1 MRVLLL
7 VFGLLFLAPSTKADV
22 YAYTNKDGDYIMSQK
37 KPKDRNISYA
47 ILTDDG
53 DFVRMIEGR
62 RENVPI
68 THWRPFFL
76 PKEPDPF
83 DGPTIEQ
90 RDRQPNVEI
99 DEIEN

>member
-1 MRVLLL
+1 MRVVLL
-7 VFGLLFLAPSTKADV
+7 VLGLLFLAPSTNAEI
-22 YAYTNKDGDYIMSQK
+22 YAYTNKDGDYIVSQQ
-37 KPKDRNISYA
+37 KPKDRDISYA
-47 ILTDDG
+47 ILTDEG

-83 DGPTIEQ
+83 DGPTIEPSE
-90 RDRQPNVEI
+90 RRPSVEI
-99 DEIEN
+99 DEVEN

>member
-7 VFGLLFLAPSTKADV
+7 VLGVLFLAPSTHAEI
-22 YAYTNKDGDYIMSQK
+22 YAYTNKDGDYIVSQQ
-37 KPKDRNISYA
+37 KPKDRDLSYA

-83 DGPTIEQ
+83 DGPTIVPSEQ
-90 RDRQPNVEI
+90 QPSVEI
-99 DEIEN
+99 EEVEN